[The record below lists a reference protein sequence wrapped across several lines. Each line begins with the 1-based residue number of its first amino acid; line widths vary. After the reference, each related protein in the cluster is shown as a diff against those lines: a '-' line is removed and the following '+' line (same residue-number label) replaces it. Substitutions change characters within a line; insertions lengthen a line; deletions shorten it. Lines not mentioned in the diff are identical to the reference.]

1 MVFSFIKDGSFLAKV
16 YVAFVLKFY
25 QKSTIENLQ
34 NRKNQ

>member
-1 MVFSFIKDGSFLAKV
+1 MALSFIKGGSFFAEV

-25 QKSTIENLQ
+25 QKTTIENLQ

>member
-1 MVFSFIKDGSFLAKV
+1 MALSFIKGGTFLTKTF
-16 YVAFVLKFY
+16 VAFVLKFY